1 MSRLDDWCDEAS
13 FVDWEQTAGTRSDWL
28 TAHQRLV
35 AEGHS
40 ATLAHAS
47 AGQRVVAVPAAGRGD
62 AMTAADSDDRRRRDR
77 IKRRRASWSQAV
89 TFGVITVVLVVIWA
103 LTGAGF
109 FWPAFVMLG
118 FAVALAAQ
126 ARRAFAHDV
135 TDADID
141 RELRS
146 RQRP

>member
-1 MSRLDDWCDEAS
+1 
-13 FVDWEQTAGTRSDWL
+13 
-28 TAHQRLV
+28 
-35 AEGHS
+35 
-40 ATLAHAS
+40 
-47 AGQRVVAVPAAGRGD
+47 
-62 AMTAADSDDRRRRDR
+62 MTAADSDDRRWARDR
-77 IKRRRASWSQAV
+77 IKRRRAFWSQAI
-89 TFGVITVVLVVIWA
+89 TFGVITVVLIVIWA

-126 ARRAFAHDV
+126 ARRAFARDV